1 MPEDADT
8 PVCHT
13 LLQKTAAPKVRF
25 HQIHC
30 HIPAETFLP
39 ARHSKA
45 ESMKQI
51 FVSYSC
57 PFPVELFALYG
68 LECKIQKQGNVKYE

>member
-25 HQIHC
+25 HQSIV
-30 HIPAETFLP
+30 IYAGTFLP
-39 ARHSKA
+39 DRHSKA

-51 FVSYSC
+51 SVSYPC

>member
-25 HQIHC
+25 LKSIVIYPLKH
-30 HIPAETFLP
+30 FLP

-51 FVSYSC
+51 SVSYPC